1 MEQKRQAYL
10 IINDV
15 RFVDYL
21 NLKVINST
29 KITGKHFD
37 FTGNRTEK
45 GCEGRLSVFN
55 LDYEVEDKKV
65 NIEIWA
71 GYDQPFLFYKGDVVG
86 VEPGKSGADT
96 KLDIM
101 LSDGLTLNQAERAE
115 SYVSGTPIKTA
126 LMSMLDDLK
135 KAGGEF
141 VENVIEKINDL
152 MGSEKATK
160 SKARNKLIA
169 GINKVL
175 SGAEKEAK
183 TIIHNNVIDF
193 LIDGEI
199 GGSIIDL
206 NYNTGLVGTIA
217 QGWKMEKG
225 KAVKTKSCTSLI
237 HTDYKIGQKINLVD
251 EVVTIQEIGY
261 NVSNYRSPY
270 YAELKVK

>member
-1 MEQKRQAYL
+1 MEQKRQTYL

-55 LDYEVEDKKV
+55 LDYEFEDKKV

-71 GYDQPFLFYKGDVVG
+71 GYDQPFRFYKGDVVG
-86 VEPGKSGADT
+86 AEPGKSGADT

-237 HTDYKIGQKINLVD
+237 HTDYKIGQKINLLN
-251 EVVTIQEIGY
+251 EVVIIQEIGY